1 MGGML
6 SRPRTDFDAKP
17 RLGRAAKA
25 WHAPGWAWGL
35 LALTVL
41 LAGCLK
47 LKRVEDE
54 HAVPVDAGSAKTV
67 GVQPVMEA
75 PGQPKDM
82 DVTVTATTSPASP
95 VTLYLVLSSDAE
107 DVMSDLEAGRDPVPS
122 KVLAKSAQGES
133 PTLQGTAPANK
144 DCTVVAANAGGQK
157 TTVNAKIVG
166 KY

>member
-1 MGGML
+1 
-6 SRPRTDFDAKP
+6 
-17 RLGRAAKA
+17 
-25 WHAPGWAWGL
+25 L
-35 LALTVL
+35 LALSLL

-54 HAVPVDAGSAKTV
+54 KAVDVDAGSTKTV
-67 GVQPVMEA
+67 GVQPVLEA

-82 DVTVTATTSPASP
+82 DVTVTATTPPGSL

-144 DCTVVAANAGGQK
+144 DCTVIAANAGGQK
-157 TTVNAKIVG
+157 TRVSAKIVG